1 MRAICVIIPSQVN
14 NVGAIRLPS
23 PVKLICGMIAADTG
37 LFAEAET
44 ALTERFGVVDL
55 RSDVLPFDFTTYYHK
70 EMGSPLFRQ
79 FIAFER
85 LIDSATLPDVKRWT
99 NELEVGNGLS
109 RVEFADLRDG
119 QIHRRINLDPGYV
132 TAAKLVLATTKDH
145 AHRLYLRDG
154 IFAEVTLTFRGKS
167 FQPMEWTY
175 PDYRT
180 AEYIAFFNAVRA
192 DYVMRDT

>member
-1 MRAICVIIPSQVN
+1 M
-14 NVGAIRLPS
+14 GAIRLPS
-23 PVKLICGMIAADTG
+23 PVKLICGMITADTG
-37 LFAEAET
+37 LFAQAET
-44 ALTERFGVVDL
+44 ALTARFGVVDL

-70 EMGSPLFRQ
+70 EIGSPLHRQ
-79 FIAFER
+79 FVAFER
-85 LIDSATLPDVKRWT
+85 LIDPAILPDVKRWT
-99 NELEVGNGLS
+99 NELEERWAIV
-109 RVEFADLRDG
+109 RDG
-119 QIHRRINLDPGYV
+119 QPHRRINLDPGYV

-167 FQPMEWTY
+167 FQSSDWTY

-192 DYVMRDT
+192 TYVEQVKRETASSKG

>member
-1 MRAICVIIPSQVN
+1 M
-14 NVGAIRLPS
+14 GAIRLPS
-23 PVKLICGMIAADTG
+23 SVKLICGMIAADTQ

-70 EMGSPLFRQ
+70 EMGAPLYRQ
-79 FIAFER
+79 FVAFER
-85 LIDSATLPDVKRWT
+85 LIDPAILPDVKRWT
-99 NELEVGNGLS
+99 NELEERLAIV
-109 RVEFADLRDG
+109 RDG
-119 QIHRRINLDPGYV
+119 QIRRRINLDPGYV

-154 IFAEVTLTFRGKS
+154 IFAEVTLTFRDKS
-167 FQPMEWTY
+167 FQPMDWTY

-180 AEYIAFFNAVRA
+180 AGYLMFFNAVRA
-192 DYVMRDT
+192 NYAGRESKPKPPV

>member
-1 MRAICVIIPSQVN
+1 
-14 NVGAIRLPS
+14 
-23 PVKLICGMIAADTG
+23 MIAADTR

-70 EMGSPLFRQ
+70 EMGAPLFRQ
-79 FIAFER
+79 FVAFKQK
-85 LIDSATLPDVKRWT
+85 IDPSLLPDVKRWT
-99 NELEVGNGLS
+99 NELEE
-109 RVEFADLRDG
+109 RFADVRDN

-154 IFAEVTLTFRGKS
+154 IFAEVTLTFRDKS
-167 FQPMEWTY
+167 FQPMDWTY

-192 DYVMRDT
+192 SCMRREA